1 MEVNMREREF
11 GENKELVSEVGLG
24 TWQLGN
30 KDTWHGPTIEESIG
44 IIERA
49 YNKGCNFFDTAPN
62 YGGGNSEKVL
72 GRAISELGIRKHVYI
87 NSKFGHWENGEEDFD
102 SDKIETSVDFTLE
115 RLKTNYLDSLILHN
129 PSQEILEG
137 KTEHF
142 EKLAALKEKGK
153 IKNYGV
159 SVDSSKEMIT
169 AMNHTDI
176 QVIEVMFNLLYQEP
190 KKAFKMANEKGI
202 SIIVKVPLDSGWL
215 TGKYDEN
222 SEFSGIRDRWTKED
236 KQLRSYLIRQIKN
249 VVGTD
254 DLIHQALKFIL
265 SFDEVTTIIPGA
277 KNIEQLEHN
286 LEASGEVISDERK
299 KALEEL
305 YDVYIKKEKY
315 SW

>member
-1 MEVNMREREF
+1 MKKRKF
-11 GENKELVSEVGLG
+11 GENKDKVSEIGLG

-30 KDTWHGPTIEESIG
+30 SDSWHGPSKQESKR
-44 IIERA
+44 IIA
-49 YNKGCNFFDTAPN
+49 KAFNKGCNFFDTAPN

-72 GRAISELGIRKHVYI
+72 GEAITELDIRGQVFI
-87 NSKFGHWENGEEDFD
+87 NSKFGHWSNGEENFD
-102 SDKIETSVDFTLE
+102 SDRIEISVDSSLE

-129 PSQEILEG
+129 PAQNILEG
-137 KTEHF
+137 KTDHF
-142 EKLAALKEKGK
+142 EKLAELKDKGK
-153 IKNYGV
+153 IKHYGV
-159 SVDSSKEMIT
+159 SVDSSQEMIT
-169 AMNHTDI
+169 VMNNTDI

-190 KKAFKMANEKGI
+190 KKAFKQAKEKGI

-215 TGKYDEN
+215 TGKYDET
-222 SEFSGIRDRWTKED
+222 SKFSDIRERWTQED
-236 KQLRSYLIRQIKN
+236 KNLRSDLIRQIKN
-249 VVGTD
+249 VIGSD

-286 LEASGEVISDERK
+286 LKASGKVLSDERK

>member
-1 MEVNMREREF
+1 MRKREF
-11 GENKELVSEVGLG
+11 GENNKQVSEIGLG

-30 KDTWHGPTIEESIG
+30 SDSWHGPSLQESKK
-44 IIERA
+44 IIARA
-49 YNKGCNFFDTAPN
+49 FNKGCNFFDTAPN

-72 GRAISELGIRKHVYI
+72 GEAINELDIREKVFL
-87 NSKFGHWENGEEDFD
+87 NSKFGHWPNGEENFD
-102 SDKIETSVDFTLE
+102 SDKIETSVDSSLE
-115 RLKTNYLDSLILHN
+115 RLNTNYLDSLILHN
-129 PSQEILEG
+129 PASEILEG
-137 KTEHF
+137 KTDHF
-142 EKLAALKEKGK
+142 EKLAELKEKGK

-159 SVDSSKEMIT
+159 SVDSSQEMIT
-169 AMNHTDI
+169 VMNNTDI

-190 KKAFKMANEKGI
+190 KKAFKQAKEKGI

-215 TGKYDEN
+215 TGKYDET
-222 SEFSGIRDRWTKED
+222 SEFSGIRDRWTQED
-236 KQLRSYLIRQIKN
+236 KNLRSHLIRQIKN
-249 VVGTD
+249 VIGPD

-265 SFDEVTTIIPGA
+265 SFDEVTIIIPGA

-286 LEASGEVISDERK
+286 LEASGKVLSHERK

>member
-1 MEVNMREREF
+1 MEVNMRKRKF
-11 GENKELVSEVGLG
+11 GGNSDKVSEIGLG

-30 KDTWHGPTIEESIG
+30 SDSWQGPTIDESIR

-62 YGGGNSEKVL
+62 YGGSNSERVL
-72 GRAISELGIRKHVYI
+72 GQAINKLSIRKHVYI
-87 NSKFGHWENGEEDFD
+87 NSKFGHWPNGKEDFD
-102 SDKIETSVDFTLE
+102 SDKIEASVNSSLE
-115 RLKTNYLDSLILHN
+115 RLKTDYLDSIILHN
-129 PSQEILEG
+129 PDFEILEG
-137 KTEHF
+137 KTDHF
-142 EKLAALKEKGK
+142 EKLAALKDKGK
-153 IKNYGV
+153 INNYGV

-169 AMNHTDI
+169 VMNNTNI

-190 KKAFKMANEKGI
+190 KKAFQLAKDKGI

-222 SEFSGIRDRWTKED
+222 SKFSGIRDRWTQED
-236 KQLRSYLIRQIKN
+236 KKLRSSLIRQIKN

-277 KNIEQLEHN
+277 KSIKQLEHN
-286 LEASGEVISDERK
+286 LEASGEKLSDERK
-299 KALEEL
+299 ETLEEL
-305 YDVYIKKEKY
+305 YDNYIKKEKY

>member
-1 MEVNMREREF
+1 MRKRAF
-11 GENKELVSEVGLG
+11 GENKEQVSEVGLG

-30 KDTWHGPTIEESIG
+30 SDSWHGPSIQESKK
-44 IIERA
+44 IIARA
-49 YNKGCNFFDTAPN
+49 FNKGCIFFDTAPN

-72 GRAISELGIRKHVYI
+72 GEAINELDIREQVFL
-87 NSKFGHWENGEEDFD
+87 NSKFGHWPNGEEDFD
-102 SDKIETSVDFTLE
+102 SDKIEASVDSSLE
-115 RLKTNYLDSLILHN
+115 RLNTNYLDSLILHN
-129 PSQEILEG
+129 PAQEILEG
-137 KTEHF
+137 KTDHF
-142 EKLAALKEKGK
+142 EKLAELKEKGK

-159 SVDSSKEMIT
+159 SVDSSQEMIT
-169 AMNHTDI
+169 VMNNTDI

-190 KKAFKMANEKGI
+190 KKAFKQAKEKGI

-215 TGKYDEN
+215 TGKYDET
-222 SEFSGIRDRWTKED
+222 SEFSGIRDRWTQED
-236 KQLRSYLIRQIKN
+236 KNLRSHLIRQIKN
-249 VVGTD
+249 IVGPD

-286 LEASGEVISDERK
+286 LKASGQALSDERK

>member
-1 MEVNMREREF
+1 MEVRMRKRRF
-11 GENKELVSEVGLG
+11 GNNSEQVSEIGLG

-30 KDTWHGPTIEESIG
+30 NDSWHGPTIEESIG

-72 GRAISELGIRKHVYI
+72 GRGISELGIRKHVYI
-87 NSKFGHWENGEEDFD
+87 NSKFGHWPNGEVDFD
-102 SDKIETSVDFTLE
+102 SSKIEKSVDSSLE
-115 RLKTNYLDSLILHN
+115 RLKTNYLDSIILHN
-129 PSQEILEG
+129 PAFEILEG
-137 KTEHF
+137 KTDHF
-142 EKLAALKEKGK
+142 EKLAKLKEKGK

-159 SVDSSKEMIT
+159 SVDSSQEMMT
-169 AMNHTDI
+169 VMNHTDI

-190 KKAFKMANEKGI
+190 KKAFQQAKEKGI

-222 SEFSGIRDRWTKED
+222 SEFTGIRDRWTKED
-236 KQLRSYLIRQIKN
+236 KQLRSHLIGQIKN

-286 LEASGEVISDERK
+286 LDASGEVLSDERK
-299 KALEEL
+299 EAFEDL
-305 YDVYIKKEKY
+305 YDQYIKKENY